1 MDKDSNEIE
10 KRETVPRRSTSKSLS
25 GLKYILFGTKKKK
38 KELNVLT
45 ILLYTVLRTFILHSL
60 RLHNTFSTQRRFTTP
75 TEINYQLLLQSFAN
89 FTLLTQLRKTR

>member
-38 KELNVLT
+38 ELNVLT
-45 ILLYTVLRTFILHSL
+45 ILLFTVLRTFILHSL

-89 FTLLTQLRKTR
+89 FALLTQLRKTR